1 MSLDSIPTLP
11 RALSV
16 SGDDLIGIID
26 MADRR
31 SPKATTLSE
40 AVSAAGVTVDTL
52 NVKAYGAV
60 GDGVADDTSAIQAA
74 LDAAGASDTASS
86 TVYLPAGN
94 YKITAD
100 IQIPRAGI
108 TLEGDGQLSTIITQA
123 TASEHAITWN
133 TSVNSQYTT
142 IRRLGLVGAGGDTST
157 GTGIYARND
166 TGPGNFWASQ
176 FLLQDVAITG
186 FLNGV
191 WAQNAPKFIIQDSR
205 IVNNAVGIRFTKADT
220 FLIENVAMGAS
231 GVTASTTGIILEN
244 SSAPIVSGSNFGGI
258 VKLGEYGDLDRFM
271 HVSGGSVVTV
281 IEPNVERCGVA
292 TTQEA
297 IYLAGTAKMTWLG
310 GRISNGTGDSTM
322 AIFRLYCDAGGD
334 VPTLTIL
341 GNPKLGGGSI
351 RTIESFGGLYG
362 KSAISAIGTAA
373 LDITYASTAG
383 GTALF
388 TSKTSPLRSFA
399 SLSSMDNTSASRAM
413 FGYIPGGTNAADIA
427 VVTSK
432 DATGTYARR
441 NLINDALHK
450 VVFSSATILSSA
462 AGAETT
468 LSTTALPAYTMP
480 AVGWTTRIKVMGKF
494 ANNANNKRVR
504 LSIGS
509 PSFYVIYD
517 SGSAAFQNSDFE
529 IDITWI
535 ARAAAQS
542 YFSAKCWSNDA
553 SPPPSYISTTN
564 SNSFDAA
571 LDFRVNTTGVAAGD
585 ITIQGIII
593 ECVKNASEN

>member
-1 MSLDSIPTLP
+1 MK
-11 RALSV
+11 
-16 SGDDLIGIID
+16 II
-26 MADRR
+26 RR
-31 SPKATTLSE
+31 SGGSVTGSSVRNALAEDLEATRE
-40 AVSAAGVTVDTL
+40 ALLIDAL
-52 NVKAYGAV
+52 NVKTFGAV
-60 GDGVADDTSAIQAA
+60 GDGVADDTAEIQAA
-74 LDAAGASDTASS
+74 LDAAGTTKSS
-86 TVYLPAGN
+86 RTVYLPSGI
-94 YKITAD
+94 YKITSPLV
-100 IQIPRAGI
+100 IKQQGTSLI
-108 TLEGDGQLSTIITQA
+108 GDGIFSTVINQA
-123 TASEHAITWN
+123 TSSAHAIKWDAPN
-133 TSVNSQYTT
+133 NVQYTA
-142 IRRLGLVGAGGDTST
+142 IRHLSITGVGADVST
-157 GTGIYARND
+157 GTAIYARSD
-166 TGPGNFWASQ
+166 TGPGNFFASQ
-176 FLLQDVAITG
+176 FLIENVRVTG
-186 FLNGV
+186 FQTGV
-191 WAQNAPKFIIQDSR
+191 WAQNAPKVSITDSLFI
-205 IVNNAVGIRFTKADT
+205 NNQIGCRLTKADT

-244 SSAPIVSGSNFGGI
+244 SSAPFVSGSNFGGI

-281 IEPNVERCGVA
+281 IEPNVERCGSA

-297 IYLAGTAKMTWLG
+297 IYLAGTAKMTWLC

-341 GNPKLGGGSI
+341 GNPKLDGGSI

-383 GTALF
+383 GTAIF
-388 TSKTSPLRSFA
+388 TSRTSPLRSFA
-399 SLSSMDNTSASRAM
+399 SLSSMGNTSASRAM

-427 VVTSK
+427 VVTAK

-450 VVFSSATILSSA
+450 VVLSSATILSSA

-494 ANNANNKRVR
+494 ANNSNNKRVR

-509 PSFYVIYD
+509 PAFYVIYD
-517 SGSAAFQNSDFE
+517 SGSAAFQNSSFE

-542 YFSAKCWSNDA
+542 YFSAKCWSDDA
-553 SPPPSYISTTN
+553 APPPSYIATTN

-585 ITIQGIII
+585 VTIQGIII